1 MKIIWF
7 TPWDEALNCYVT
19 YRAAA
24 TLELMPLNTC
34 NLSVFFVRRL
44 KRKAIARSRG
54 RPRTAPESDIHG
66 QLIAVKE

>member
-1 MKIIWF
+1 MKIIWY

-34 NLSVFFVRRL
+34 NLSVFSFAALNAKRSPARGAGLAPRR
-44 KRKAIARSRG
+44 KVTF
-54 RPRTAPESDIHG
+54 TASS
-66 QLIAVKE
+66 